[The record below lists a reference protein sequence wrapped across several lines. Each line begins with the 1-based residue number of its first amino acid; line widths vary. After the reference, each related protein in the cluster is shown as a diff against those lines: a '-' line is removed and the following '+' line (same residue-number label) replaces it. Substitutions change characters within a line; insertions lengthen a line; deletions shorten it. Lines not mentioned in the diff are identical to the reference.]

1 MLARD
6 MSSAIEVID
15 LRRNFGDFEAVK
27 GISFAVQPGELFGF
41 LGPNGA
47 GKTTTI
53 GMLCTLLKVSGG
65 NAKVNGF
72 DVVSQADQVR
82 QSIGLIF
89 QEQSL
94 DDQLTA
100 LENLDFHARIY
111 GMSRQAF
118 RQRAGEMLAL
128 VDLADRQHEKV
139 KSFSGGMKRR
149 LEIARGLLHEPKIL
163 FLDEPTA
170 GLDPQT
176 RLAIWSYFAKLR
188 QETGVTL
195 FLTTHYLEE
204 AEDCDR
210 VAIIDHGQVV
220 ALDSP
225 AALKRQLGG
234 DVIVLR
240 TNDAE
245 AATKLLAA
253 KAQLAVRRG
262 PDGELILEM
271 EQGDRFIPQL
281 MSLLAADDAIQIE
294 SVNLRRPTLED
305 VFIKLT
311 GRELRAEEAKP
322 QEEMRRRRAGRRA

>member
-1 MLARD
+1 MLASD
-6 MSSAIEVID
+6 MSSAIQVID

-47 GKTTTI
+47 GKTTTV

-100 LENLDFHARIY
+100 RENLDFHARIY

-176 RLAIWSYFAKLR
+176 RRAIWSYLAKLR

-240 TNDAE
+240 TNNAE
-245 AATKLLAA
+245 AATQLLAA
-253 KAQLAVRRG
+253 KAQLAARRG
-262 PDGELILEM
+262 PDGELILEV

-281 MSLLAADDAIQIE
+281 MSLLASDPTIQVE

-311 GRELRAEEAKP
+311 GRELRAEDAKP